1 LYYITGKGFKRLI
14 IFFLIVLISIFT
26 IYSYF
31 LINYPLSYQ
40 IYISKYS
47 KEFNVDPYLIA
58 AIINVES
65 KYDKYAMSSKEARGL
80 MQIAPITGKWASEE
94 LNIEDFTLEDL
105 FDPELN
111 IMVGAWYLNILS
123 KEFDNNLQLILAAY
137 NAGSGNVVKWLQNE
151 IYSEDGKTLKE
162 IPFTETKEY
171 VKKVENNIKI
181 YRLLYENE
189 FKDYVSYNENYL
201 IILVNNLK
209 KVLKSFVMYK

>member
-1 LYYITGKGFKRLI
+1 MYYITGKGFKRLI

>member
-1 LYYITGKGFKRLI
+1 MYYITGKGFKRLI

-137 NAGSGNVVKWLQNE
+137 NAGSGNVVQWLQNE

>member
-1 LYYITGKGFKRLI
+1 M
-14 IFFLIVLISIFT
+14 
-26 IYSYF
+26 
-31 LINYPLSYQ
+31 
-40 IYISKYS
+40 YISKYS

>member
-1 LYYITGKGFKRLI
+1 MYYITGKGFKRLI

-162 IPFTETKEY
+162 IPFTETQEY